1 MIRVLRLFLLIVAT
15 TFVVIAIPRESGRER
30 AVRRI
35 WTAPIPA
42 HIHSAETVENAGTL
56 AIVGEGFWALID
68 PDTGLSPVSGFPVG
82 RFAMFPDGFINQPPG
97 SPRWVVQRWNGDVLR
112 IVENTGI
119 PRFFDDMLVQ
129 FGEFEISVVPM
140 PEGDPVSVPADVRL
154 TAFTA
159 TNLPGAGRFVATGTA
174 RGGIVL
180 YDVTDRSLLRLGE
193 ESVQGSRPEPV
204 YALAIVPPGDD
215 SADDE
220 GVPEPG
226 LVALGGLE
234 PQHLVFLAP
243 GNGLRLQTQRRIE
256 IPAGA
261 EVREPTDIAYLGEST
276 VAVALRD
283 SIAIWDTDADRL
295 DRYEIDG
302 ARRIVGGS
310 VDRNRTVVAVV
321 RDTGWVVLFAE
332 SGSEAP
338 RIWSY
343 TTGTVLAVDQGHVI
357 IRVGADLIAIEVAL

>member
-1 MIRVLRLFLLIVAT
+1 VIRVLRLFLLIVAT

-42 HIHSAETVENAGTL
+42 HIHSVETPENAETL
-56 AIVGEGFWALID
+56 AIVGADFWSLID
-68 PDTGLSPVSGFPVG
+68 PNTGLSPVSGLPVG

-112 IVENTGI
+112 IVENTGV

-129 FGEFEISVVPM
+129 FGESDISVVPM

-159 TNLPGAGRFVATGTA
+159 TNFPGSGRFVATGTA

-180 YDVTDRSLLRLGE
+180 YGVTDQTLLRLGE
-193 ESVQGSRPEPV
+193 ESIHDSRPEPV

-215 SADDE
+215 VADDQ
-220 GVPEPG
+220 GAREPG

-234 PQHLVFLAP
+234 PQHLAFLAP
-243 GNGLRLQTQRRIE
+243 ENGLRLQTQRRVD

-261 EVREPTDIAYLGEST
+261 EVREPTDIVYLGEST

-283 SIAIWDTDADRL
+283 SIVIWDTGADRL
-295 DRYEIDG
+295 VRYEIDG
-302 ARRIVGGS
+302 ARRIIGGS
-310 VDRNRTVVAVV
+310 VDRNRTVVAVA
-321 RDTGWVVLFAE
+321 RDTGWVVLFTE

-343 TTGTVLAVDQGHVI
+343 TTGTVLAVDQGRVI
-357 IRVGADLIAIEVAL
+357 TRVGSDLIAIEVAM